1 MPGTIVV
8 ALGGKAVAPPGER
21 RTIANQFRHTRESL
35 APMVDLA
42 RDGWGIVLVHGNG
55 PQVGD
60 ELARNEMAA
69 DQVEPLP
76 LGVLVAGTAG
86 WMGYMIQQ
94 SLQNALTRAGIERRV
109 VTLITQ
115 TLCDANDPNLR
126 NPTKPI
132 GHALDTVG
140 LARLRARGVPVVEE
154 RPGRW
159 RRLAPSPRP
168 GAIGERE
175 MGRHLLSAGPI
186 GVASAGRRPGARGRR
201 AGGHRSTGA
210 RPRRP
215 EREGGHDARQ
225 GRDVNLYEYQAREIL
240 RRHGIPVPDGDVAT
254 TPDEARAIAQR
265 LGGRVVV
272 KAQVH
277 AGGRGKAGGVKLATN
292 PTEAAAHARQIL
304 GMTIKGLP
312 VRKVLVAP
320 AADIASESYVGMIV
334 DRGAQRPV
342 LMVSAAG
349 GVDIEAVAAHTPTQI
364 HQLAV
369 DPRYGLLSHQAL
381 GLALTLYRDVAQA
394 RAAADIMQR
403 LYTAFYAVGASL
415 AEINPLATTPDGK
428 VMALDAKIGVDENE
442 LERRPEIAALRDP
455 EAEAASEVAAREAG
469 LSFIKLDG
477 TVGCCVNG
485 AGLAMATMDLVKYY
499 GGEPANFLDIGGSSN
514 PQKVVAALRI
524 ITADPSVRAILFNI
538 FGGITRCDDVANGI
552 VQATQQLP
560 LKVPMVIR
568 LTGTNEQ
575 EAVAILT
582 RAGYTALTDMDDAVK
597 QAVARAR
604 GKAA

>member
-1 MPGTIVV
+1 
-8 ALGGKAVAPPGER
+8 
-21 RTIANQFRHTRESL
+21 
-35 APMVDLA
+35 
-42 RDGWGIVLVHGNG
+42 
-55 PQVGD
+55 
-60 ELARNEMAA
+60 
-69 DQVEPLP
+69 
-76 LGVLVAGTAG
+76 
-86 WMGYMIQQ
+86 
-94 SLQNALTRAGIERRV
+94 
-109 VTLITQ
+109 
-115 TLCDANDPNLR
+115 
-126 NPTKPI
+126 
-132 GHALDTVG
+132 
-140 LARLRARGVPVVEE
+140 
-154 RPGRW
+154 
-159 RRLAPSPRP
+159 
-168 GAIGERE
+168 
-175 MGRHLLSAGPI
+175 
-186 GVASAGRRPGARGRR
+186 
-201 AGGHRSTGA
+201 
-210 RPRRP
+210 
-215 EREGGHDARQ
+215 
-225 GRDVNLYEYQAREIL
+225 VNLHEYQAREIL
-240 RRHGIPVPDGDVAT
+240 RRYGIPVPDGDVAT

-277 AGGRGKAGGVKLATN
+277 AGGRGKAGGVKLAKD

-304 GMTIKGLP
+304 GMTIKGLA
-312 VRKVLVAP
+312 VRKVLVVP
-320 AADIASESYVGMIV
+320 AADIASESYVGMTV
-334 DRGAQRPV
+334 DRGSQRPV

-349 GVDIEAVAAHTPTQI
+349 GVDIEAVAAETPTQI
-364 HQLAV
+364 QRLAV

-381 GLALTLYRDVAQA
+381 GLALKLYRDVAQA
-394 RAAADIMQR
+394 RAAADIIQR

-428 VMALDAKIGVDENE
+428 VVALDAKIVVDDNE

-455 EAEAASEVAAREAG
+455 EGEAASELAAREAG

-524 ITADPSVRAILFNI
+524 ITADPNVRAILFNI

-552 VQATQQLP
+552 VEATRLLP

-568 LTGTNEQ
+568 LTGTNER
-575 EAVAILT
+575 EAIVILT
-582 RAGYTALTDMDDAVK
+582 RAGYTALTDMDEAVK